1 MPPFAGF
8 SPFWGDLAEFIKNLR
23 PGCTSTGRTALEY
36 LQMPIRLGVPKE
48 IEQGEHRVALVPS
61 VAERFNKLGVEI
73 LLESGAGAGSYHPDS
88 SYKDVTIVDSAS
100 ELYRQA
106 DLILKIQPPTETE
119 IALMKEGAA
128 VASMMLPYRYPE
140 RVRQLRDHNILSF
153 AMELVPRISR
163 AQGMDVLSSQA
174 SIAGYKAVLMAAN
187 RFGGFFPMLTTA
199 AGTIRPAKVL
209 IIGAGVAGLQAI
221 ATAKR
226 LGAMVEGYDVRGAT
240 REQVE
245 SLGARFVDTGV
256 SADGAGGY
264 ARELTDE
271 EKQKQQGVL
280 ETHIAAADV
289 VITTAAIPGRPSPK
303 IISKAIVEQMKPGAV
318 IIDLAAEGGGNC
330 EVTEPGNQVIHNNV
344 IVFGPLNIP
353 GDLPV
358 HASEMY
364 SKNLLNFL
372 TPMIENGEFK
382 PDWDD
387 EVIADSTLTRD
398 GEIKH
403 AATREQVEGSAS

>member
-1 MPPFAGF
+1 
-8 SPFWGDLAEFIKNLR
+8 
-23 PGCTSTGRTALEY
+23 
-36 LQMPIRLGVPKE
+36 MPIRLGVPKE
-48 IEQGEHRVALVPS
+48 IEQGERRVALVPA
-61 VAERFNKLGVEI
+61 VAERFNKLGVEL
-73 LLESGAGAGSYHPDS
+73 LLETGAGAGSYYPDS
-88 SYKDVTIVDSAS
+88 SYSGVTIVGSAS
-100 ELYRQA
+100 ELYQQA
-106 DLILKIQPPTETE
+106 DLILKIQPPTEAE
-119 IALMKEGAA
+119 IALMKEGTA

-140 RVRQLRDHNILSF
+140 RVRKLRDRNILSF

-174 SIAGYKAVLMAAN
+174 SIAGYKAVLMAAD
-187 RFGGFFPMLTTA
+187 RYGGFFPMLTTA
-199 AGTIRPAKVL
+199 AGTIRPAKMLV
-209 IIGAGVAGLQAI
+209 IGAGVAGLQAI

-245 SLGARFVDTGV
+245 SLGAKFVDTGV

-264 ARELTDE
+264 ARELTEE
-271 EKQKQQGVL
+271 EKQKQQSVL

-303 IISKAIVEQMKPGAV
+303 IIGKAVVEQMKPGAV

-330 EVTEPGNQVIHNNV
+330 EVTDPGNQVIHNDV
-344 IVFGPLNIP
+344 IVFGPLNVP
-353 GDLPV
+353 GTLPV

-372 TPMIENGEFK
+372 TPMIEDGEFK

-387 EVIADSTLTRD
+387 EVIAGSTLTRD

-403 AATREQVEGSAS
+403 TPTREQVEGSAS